1 MPSQALVAL
10 KVMIFLFFD
19 LLVGDFLRALVAE
32 LADQAFVQ
40 NVVAERLRRAVA
52 RDQRERKKRDR
63 LVALVHHLVLD
74 REQIFVVDRD
84 GAAEFEALAVVV
96 GQRHRMA
103 DAERAGAC
111 LRPHRVRCGDLHIG
125 AGGIGP
131 AEFGI
136 ERIGAAGRRQQH
148 DRRRLR
154 IDRLA
159 KLDQRQV
166 VDASAFERDRALQAV
181 GCDRDARRRRQG
193 RVAVGGR
200 GGRSLG
206 RLTGRLRRSR
216 LRGCLRRLAGLA
228 RLRRRLLLLREL
240 LGLQFLLPRLFLRH
254 GEEKLP
260 GDQHQG
266 RQHDGENGVLI
277 VGHRDAV
284 LPLRPAC
291 TRRSAPS
298 KSSAIRANG
307 TLSAARRP
315 IST

>member
-1 MPSQALVAL
+1 MV
-10 KVMIFLFFD
+10 
-19 LLVGDFLRALVAE
+19 
-32 LADQAFVQ
+32 
-40 NVVAERLRRAVA
+40 RRNS
-52 RDQRERKKRDR
+52 RPC
-63 LVALVHHLVLD
+63 
-74 REQIFVVDRD
+74 
-84 GAAEFEALAVVV
+84 AVVV

-103 DAERAGAC
+103 DAERAGAA
-111 LRPHRVRCGDLHIG
+111 LRPQRVRCGDLHIG

-159 KLDQRQV
+159 KLDQRQI
-166 VDASAFERDRALQAV
+166 VDASAFERDRALHAV
-181 GCDRDARRRRQG
+181 GRDRDARRRRQG
-193 RVAVGGR
+193 RVAVGGH
-200 GGRSLG
+200 GGRRWPLD
-206 RLTGRLRRSR
+206 RAPAPLPAA
-216 LRGCLRRLAGLA
+216 RGLRRLAGLA
-228 RLRRRLLLLREL
+228 RLRRRLLLLRQL

-254 GEEKLP
+254 GEEELP

-266 RQHDGENGVLI
+266 RQHDGKNGVLI
-277 VGHRDAV
+277 VGHRDPV

-291 TRRSAPS
+291 MRRSAPS